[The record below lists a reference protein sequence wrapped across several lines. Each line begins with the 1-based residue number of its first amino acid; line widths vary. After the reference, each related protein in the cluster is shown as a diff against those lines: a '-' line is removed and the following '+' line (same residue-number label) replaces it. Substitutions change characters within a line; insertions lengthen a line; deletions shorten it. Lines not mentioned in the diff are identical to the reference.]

1 MLDKI
6 TSRFEWCHLRFCC
19 LGLALVLAS
28 MGSYAEEQSVTAE
41 QIIAEQQS
49 LSKDRAPFI
58 RLTATGFYV
67 QGRHYDPELLMVAAF
82 VCMMALMV
90 GLIMQDNQAEGAM
103 QARWVRAM
111 PFFLLATMITF
122 CNVCLVI
129 LGSKGGENANVFLMA
144 APGFNIVCALLGIG
158 CIAGITHSGLWL
170 GIMWAGFTL
179 LQMWFLFMIFS
190 NARGDMWIAGAGM
203 TFATAVFFWMPTAVG
218 LWMYR
223 KGELPVSPKSTKR

>member
-1 MLDKI
+1 MFDKI
-6 TSRFEWCHLRFCC
+6 AGRLVWRRLMFCC
-19 LGLALVLAS
+19 LGLVLVLAS

-49 LSKDRAPFI
+49 LSRDNTPFI
-58 RLTATGFYV
+58 RLTVKGFYV
-67 QGRHYDPELLMVAAF
+67 QGYHYDSELLIVAAF
-82 VCMMALMV
+82 VCMMALIV
-90 GLIMQDNQAEGAM
+90 GLIMQDNQAGGAM

-122 CNVCLVI
+122 CNVCLAI
-129 LGSKGGENANVFLMA
+129 LGSKGGENANVFLMV
-144 APGFNIVCALLGIG
+144 APGFNIVCAILGIG

-179 LQMWFLFMIFS
+179 LQTWFLFMIFS

-218 LWMYR
+218 LWMHR
-223 KGELPVSPKSTKR
+223 NGLFPKRAESEKR